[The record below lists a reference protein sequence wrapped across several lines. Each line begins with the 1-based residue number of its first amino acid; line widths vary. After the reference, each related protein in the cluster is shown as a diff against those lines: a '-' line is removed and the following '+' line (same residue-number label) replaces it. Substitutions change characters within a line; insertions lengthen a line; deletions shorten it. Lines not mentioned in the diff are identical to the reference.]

1 MNIANSLLSTL
12 EVRSWEWA
20 NLICVGWWVCTH
32 DVMNTARNRI
42 VMHSRIQVHVDTH
55 TADVLKIMHG
65 KLNPVKYI
73 HPNYCRILS
82 TISSLSCFIQVTVIV
97 DA

>member
-1 MNIANSLLSTL
+1 MNIANLLLSTL

-32 DVMNTARNRI
+32 DVMHTACNRI

-65 KLNPVKYI
+65 KLSPVNFIY
-73 HPNYCRILS
+73 PNLYRLS
-82 TISSLSCFIQVTVIV
+82 AFLLSVR
-97 DA
+97 